1 MAKKNTS
8 VALPGG
14 LAGLVHAAQQQ
25 PQAAPTTSERSA
37 VEPASSL
44 QKQAQSPASHSGQYT
59 AESYREALAGGKSR
73 WELFCEMGR
82 EYHRASNLGVVYID
96 RDLKRQLGQLRASS
110 LGISTSAILSSIV
123 AQFLLE
129 HGDEV
134 ERTIHE

>member
-44 QKQAQSPASHSGQYT
+44 QKQAQALASRSGQYT
-59 AESYREALAGGKSR
+59 AESYREALAEGNRVGNCFVR
-73 WELFCEMGR
+73 WAESTTVLPTSAR
-82 EYHRASNLGVVYID
+82 S
-96 RDLKRQLGQLRASS
+96 
-110 LGISTSAILSSIV
+110 ISTA
-123 AQFLLE
+123 
-129 HGDEV
+129 
-134 ERTIHE
+134 T

>member
-1 MAKKNTS
+1 
-8 VALPGG
+8 
-14 LAGLVHAAQQQ
+14 
-25 PQAAPTTSERSA
+25 
-37 VEPASSL
+37 
-44 QKQAQSPASHSGQYT
+44 
-59 AESYREALAGGKSR
+59 
-73 WELFCEMGR
+73 MGR
-82 EYHRASNLGVVYID
+82 EYHRASNLGAVYID

>member
-44 QKQAQSPASHSGQYT
+44 QKQAQSLASRSGQYT
-59 AESYREALAGGKSR
+59 AESYREALAEGKSR
-73 WELFCEMGR
+73 WELFCEIGR
-82 EYHRASNLGVVYID
+82 E
-96 RDLKRQLGQLRASS
+96 DLKRQLGQLRASS

>member
-25 PQAAPTTSERSA
+25 PQAAPTTSEHST
-37 VEPASSL
+37 VEPANISS
-44 QKQAQSPASHSGQYT
+44 QQVQAADSRPGQYT
-59 AESYREALAGGKSR
+59 AESYREALAEGKSR
-73 WELFCEMGR
+73 WDLFCEMGR
-82 EYHRASNLGVVYID
+82 EYHRASNLGAVYID

-134 ERTIHE
+134 ERVIHG

>member
-37 VEPASSL
+37 VESASSL
-44 QKQAQSPASHSGQYT
+44 QKQAQSTASHSGQYT
-59 AESYREALAGGKSR
+59 AESYR
-73 WELFCEMGR
+73 ELFCEMGR
-82 EYHRASNLGVVYID
+82 EYHRASNLGAVYID

-110 LGISTSAILSSIV
+110 LGISTSAIFSSIV

>member
-37 VEPASSL
+37 VESASSL

-73 WELFCEMGR
+73 WNCFVRWAESTTVLPTSAR
-82 EYHRASNLGVVYID
+82 S
-96 RDLKRQLGQLRASS
+96 
-110 LGISTSAILSSIV
+110 ISTA
-123 AQFLLE
+123 
-129 HGDEV
+129 
-134 ERTIHE
+134 T

>member
-37 VEPASSL
+37 VESASSL

-59 AESYREALAGGKSR
+59 AESYREAWPEASR
-73 WELFCEMGR
+73 VGNYFVRWAESTTVLPTSVR
-82 EYHRASNLGVVYID
+82 S
-96 RDLKRQLGQLRASS
+96 
-110 LGISTSAILSSIV
+110 ISTA
-123 AQFLLE
+123 
-129 HGDEV
+129 
-134 ERTIHE
+134 T